1 VAKLIEDVMIT
12 KLNLGCGRSKKQG
25 YINLDSCDAIKP
37 DVLWDLNK
45 FPYPFED
52 NTFDEVL
59 AFAILEHLDNTV
71 KVMEELYRI
80 SKPNA
85 RVKIKV
91 PYWASYGFATDP
103 THKSMFTE
111 ATFDYFTGKADYGFI
126 TDARFRILKLDR
138 IYHPKLKWVPTFL
151 KKRLRLILNEI
162 VIGLD
167 VELETVK

>member
-1 VAKLIEDVMIT
+1 MVGKLIEGAR
-12 KLNLGCGRSKKQG
+12 KLNLGCGRARKQG
-25 YINLDSCDAIKP
+25 YVNLDSCKVVNP

-52 NTFDEVL
+52 NTFEEIL
-59 AFAILEHLDNTV
+59 AYAILEHLEDTV
-71 KVMEELYRI
+71 KVMEELHRI
-80 SKPNA
+80 SKAGA

-111 ATFDYFTGKADYGFI
+111 ATFEYFTGEADYGFI
-126 TDARFRILKLDR
+126 TEARYNILRIDR
-138 IYHPKLKWVPTFL
+138 IYHPKLKWVPTFI

-167 VELETVK
+167 VEMEVVK